1 MFLNRRVYFLY
12 MADFGLVLEL
22 FTVILSVFSLALVY
36 LAIHNC
42 RESAF
47 VPIYYFIGFSVV
59 SAGLTATAHILG
71 SLSVGGVLG
80 AAITQDLMMA
90 YTSLFLFGA
99 LWQSYEAEI
108 YVPKFLSD
116 E

>member
-1 MFLNRRVYFLY
+1 MVS
-12 MADFGLVLEL
+12 FGMVLEV
-22 FTVILSVFSLALVY
+22 FTVLLSVFSIGLVY
-36 LAIHNC
+36 LAISHC

-59 SAGLTATAHILG
+59 SAGMTATSHLMG

-80 AAITQDLMMA
+80 ASLTQDLMMA

-108 YVPKFLSD
+108 CVPEFVD
-116 E
+116 

>member
-1 MFLNRRVYFLY
+1 MV
-12 MADFGLVLEL
+12 DFGLVLEI
-22 FTVILSVFSLALVY
+22 FTIILSFFSIALVY
-36 LAIHNC
+36 LAIDHC

-59 SAGLTATAHILG
+59 SAGLTAISHTLG
-71 SLSVGGVLG
+71 SLSMGGIIG
-80 AAITQDLMMA
+80 APITQDLMMA

-108 YVPKFLSD
+108 CMPKFLD
-116 E
+116 D